1 LSKQQL
7 AARHRDPSHVKHV
20 TCHLSIDGMSH
31 LEKPWH
37 GDSSK
42 KAGQSFT
49 LCKTLTF
56 DEKDFLLFSNM
67 QSYLQC
73 YEIRVHRKYVSLAY
87 F

>member
-1 LSKQQL
+1 M
-7 AARHRDPSHVKHV
+7 AHRRGPSHVKHV
-20 TCHLSIDGMSH
+20 TRHLFSIDDDMSH
-31 LEKPWH
+31 FEKSWH

-42 KAGQSFT
+42 KAGQGFT
-49 LCKTLTF
+49 LCKTPTF
-56 DEKDFLLFSNM
+56 HEKEFLLFSNM

>member
-1 LSKQQL
+1 M
-7 AARHRDPSHVKHV
+7 AHRRDPSHVKRV
-20 TCHLSIDGMSH
+20 TRHLFSVDDDMSH
-31 LEKPWH
+31 FEMAWH

-42 KAGQSFT
+42 KAGQGFT

-56 DEKDFLLFSNM
+56 HEKEFLLFSNM